1 MCSAKKT
8 INDIDSASDNSSSE
22 YSSSDNSSSEYSS
35 SDNSSSECSSS
46 DSDSS
51 ICNDEINELEN
62 ETDYDYEY
70 VVGIDLG
77 TSNSCVA
84 IYRNNQV
91 EIIPDEY
98 GNKIIPS
105 YVAYTQN
112 GTRYVGNDAK
122 NQTELNPKNV
132 FYETKRLIGR
142 KITDSIIEN
151 EKEFRTYSIGEDNKK
166 GIILLSTLSNI
177 NNETNIME
185 VKKFTPEEIASSIL
199 SKLKN
204 MASKYLGTD
213 ITKVVITIPA
223 NFNDGQRQAT
233 KDAAKIAGLECIR
246 LVNEPTAAGIAYG
259 MTLRTSDSKRLSL
272 VYDFG
277 GGTLDIT
284 LIEIENGR
292 YSVIASS
299 GNMRLGG
306 SDFDT
311 RLIQYSIGRF
321 EKINHLP
328 KIKNIP
334 PLSMQKLKIS
344 CEDAKKKLSSFT
356 KTYIVV
362 HKFYNDI
369 DLCICLKRIDIE
381 NLFTDLLLLSMK
393 YIDDIL
399 KECDYSES
407 DIDDIILVGGMTRM
421 PKIRSLIKLKFGK
434 DPICNINPDEAIAAG
449 AAIDAYI
456 ASHRR
461 DPFTKNIK
469 IQDVITLSLGVEV
482 NGGLMDHI
490 IHRNDSIPCSS
501 KKRYNP
507 DQDFV
512 DSVTIKI
519 YEGERALTQGHNFF
533 VGEFEL
539 SGLEKLPRLCNEIEV
554 KFSVDINGII
564 SVSAENLKTNDCE
577 EIIVSSNKNRL
588 TEKEIQKFIEESKE
602 LEMKDLEIRNKKMAY
617 FEINES
623 CSNILI
629 NILPCEGNNLSVN
642 NRTKI
647 EEEIKS
653 ILLWLKEKKFDE
665 REYKEYEEITEKIRD
680 RYGVLMLKG
689 ASGDQQ
695 FKENEDKNTTRIY
708 GDDDDISQITEV
720 HNKMAEE
727 LVEQLRLDDPEIQ
740 ELNELKDSITNLCS
754 EISKIISDNNLNMD
768 KNHITELKEYID
780 DSLFWLYVH
789 KENKKDDYIQ
799 KLNDINDTCNKFMD
813 IYLNK
818 DSNIF
823 IENPIIVANTDKRIE
838 LENLSIMLKLL
849 ISKNELP
856 GFIQNIDIKIKE
868 LELELN
874 KKNNTDKT
882 KKNSNNILTKNKL
895 YGDRLK
901 IIKNKLDSANTL
913 KKINNELISYIDES
927 LKFIFVN
934 EYKKINDKNFDY
946 NSYHKE
952 CEVYINNINNV
963 CNQLN
968 DFVTDINIDENIIK
982 STDNKIGDSKNI
994 IVSEVDKLEGPVFD
1008 KFTDN
1013 MGTSI
1018 IDIKRDQ
1025 QKSILY
1031 DMINKNNIEDIEQN
1045 EEEQN

>member
-1 MCSAKKT
+1 
-8 INDIDSASDNSSSE
+8 
-22 YSSSDNSSSEYSS
+22 
-35 SDNSSSECSSS
+35 
-46 DSDSS
+46 
-51 ICNDEINELEN
+51 
-62 ETDYDYEY
+62 
-70 VVGIDLG
+70 
-77 TSNSCVA
+77 
-84 IYRNNQV
+84 
-91 EIIPDEY
+91 
-98 GNKIIPS
+98 
-105 YVAYTQN
+105 
-112 GTRYVGNDAK
+112 
-122 NQTELNPKNV
+122 
-132 FYETKRLIGR
+132 
-142 KITDSIIEN
+142 
-151 EKEFRTYSIGEDNKK
+151 
-166 GIILLSTLSNI
+166 
-177 NNETNIME
+177 
-185 VKKFTPEEIASSIL
+185 
-199 SKLKN
+199 
-204 MASKYLGTD
+204 
-213 ITKVVITIPA
+213 
-223 NFNDGQRQAT
+223 
-233 KDAAKIAGLECIR
+233 
-246 LVNEPTAAGIAYG
+246 
-259 MTLRTSDSKRLSL
+259 
-272 VYDFG
+272 
-277 GGTLDIT
+277 
-284 LIEIENGR
+284 
-292 YSVIASS
+292 
-299 GNMRLGG
+299 
-306 SDFDT
+306 
-311 RLIQYSIGRF
+311 
-321 EKINHLP
+321 
-328 KIKNIP
+328 
-334 PLSMQKLKIS
+334 
-344 CEDAKKKLSSFT
+344 
-356 KTYIVV
+356 
-362 HKFYNDI
+362 
-369 DLCICLKRIDIE
+369 
-381 NLFTDLLLLSMK
+381 
-393 YIDDIL
+393 
-399 KECDYSES
+399 
-407 DIDDIILVGGMTRM
+407 
-421 PKIRSLIKLKFGK
+421 
-434 DPICNINPDEAIAAG
+434 
-449 AAIDAYI
+449 
-456 ASHRR
+456 
-461 DPFTKNIK
+461 
-469 IQDVITLSLGVEV
+469 
-482 NGGLMDHI
+482 
-490 IHRNDSIPCSS
+490 
-501 KKRYNP
+501 
-507 DQDFV
+507 
-512 DSVTIKI
+512 
-519 YEGERALTQGHNFF
+519 
-533 VGEFEL
+533 
-539 SGLEKLPRLCNEIEV
+539 
-554 KFSVDINGII
+554 
-564 SVSAENLKTNDCE
+564 
-577 EIIVSSNKNRL
+577 
-588 TEKEIQKFIEESKE
+588 
-602 LEMKDLEIRNKKMAY
+602 
-617 FEINES
+617 
-623 CSNILI
+623 
-629 NILPCEGNNLSVN
+629 
-642 NRTKI
+642 
-647 EEEIKS
+647 
-653 ILLWLKEKKFDE
+653 
-665 REYKEYEEITEKIRD
+665 
-680 RYGVLMLKG
+680 MLKG

-882 KKNSNNILTKNKL
+882 EELELELNKKNNTDKIEELELELNKKNNTDKTKKNSNNILTKNKL